1 MKIIDKI
8 DKMKTHARII
18 KKGNKLLGFVPT
30 MGYLHEGHLSLIRAA
45 RKQSDVV
52 TVSIF
57 VNPIQ
62 FGQNEDYKKYPRDMQ
77 RDEELL
83 KNYGVD
89 ILFYPEK
96 KDMYPADFSTYV
108 NVEKLTDGLCGKSR
122 VGHFRGVTTVLVKLF
137 EIIKPDIA
145 YFGQKDAQQA
155 FVIKKMIK
163 DLNMDIT
170 MKILPTVRE
179 ADGLAMSSRN
189 TYLTGTLRKDAG
201 LLNRSLILAADLVR
215 SGEKDAKKIIK
226 SIKDF
231 LLASPNIKIDYIAIT
246 DTKELRDIAVVR
258 GETLVAVSAFVGK
271 TRLIDNVI
279 INEKKAQENWKY
291 DGLLSGRQAV

>member
-8 DKMKTHARII
+8 DKMKTYARIAR
-18 KKGNKLLGFVPT
+18 KGNKLIGFVPT
-30 MGYLHEGHLSLIRAA
+30 MGYLHEGHLSLIGAA

-52 TVSIF
+52 MVSIF

-62 FGQNEDYKKYPRDMQ
+62 FGPDEDYKKYPRDIK
-77 RDEELL
+77 RDEELA
-83 KNYGVD
+83 KNCGAD

-96 KDMYPADFSTYV
+96 KDMYPDDFSTYV

-122 VGHFRGVTTVLVKLF
+122 VGHFRGVTTVLAKLF

-170 MKILPTVRE
+170 MKILPTLRE

-189 TYLTGTLRKDAG
+189 TYLTKAERKDAG
-201 LLNRSLILAADLVR
+201 LLNGSLTLAGDLVR

-231 LLASPNIKIDYIAIT
+231 LLASPNIKIDYITIT
-246 DTKELRDIAVVR
+246 DTKKLRDIPTVR

-279 INEKKAQENWKY
+279 INEKETQENWKY
-291 DGLLSGRQAV
+291 DGLLTGRQVV